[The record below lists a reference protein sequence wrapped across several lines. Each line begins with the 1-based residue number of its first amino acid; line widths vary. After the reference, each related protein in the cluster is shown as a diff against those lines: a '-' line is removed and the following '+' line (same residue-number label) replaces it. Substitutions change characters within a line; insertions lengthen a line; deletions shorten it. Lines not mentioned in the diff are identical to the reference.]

1 MLLLLPSHWNVAG
14 SSSHATARRR
24 CRCVA
29 PGKRHATIARRT
41 GEDDGQ
47 ARAATALRHCLTEGR
62 VPPSRSAT
70 LLPALLGKRKVETL
84 RRVATAELLVRPGE
98 EDIAVPCSRSLDCY
112 LSSIGDNIPSINDD
126 SGLARTCLTSACA
139 LDITLGFFIIS
150 DIAQPF
156 TSSSLTLSDPKLVSA
171 SIKFFTPTAVANLGL
186 DFDHRVD
193 PDGPT
198 GQVCEGKM
206 LRVGGLIPEF
216 SANIPKRAKY

>member
-47 ARAATALRHCLTEGR
+47 ARAAAALRHCLTEGR

-70 LLPALLGKRKVETL
+70 LHRL
-84 RRVATAELLVRPGE
+84 ATALAGKKKGGDFETCCYCRTAGSAGRRGHRRP
-98 EDIAVPCSRSLDCY
+98 L
-112 LSSIGDNIPSINDD
+112 IGDNIPSINDD

-150 DIAQPF
+150 DIAQVII
-156 TSSSLTLSDPKLVSA
+156 LADVS
-171 SIKFFTPTAVANLGL
+171 TPAV
-186 DFDHRVD
+186 
-193 PDGPT
+193 
-198 GQVCEGKM
+198 
-206 LRVGGLIPEF
+206 
-216 SANIPKRAKY
+216 NIS